1 MWLLTKSVYGS
12 NAVAPVDAQAPETAA
27 SLEGLYRETSP
38 AREIITCD
46 ARDHQDARAARRAK
60 RVLGSPGSA
69 VGFGCGRRRPVGLIL
84 HALGPPRPHGFVRGA
99 GEGVV
104 MRMRLQGGQSSQS
117 QLRVTDQRQRTAKK
131 LRLPGRGTHETLRR
145 KVERPNR

>member
-1 MWLLTKSVYGS
+1 MWLLTESVNGS
-12 NAVAPVDAQAPETAA
+12 NAVVPVDAHAPKTAA
-27 SLEGLYRETSP
+27 SLEDMYRETSP

-46 ARDHQDARAARRAK
+46 ARDHQDARAVRRAK

-99 GEGVV
+99 GKGVV
-104 MRMRLQGGQSSQS
+104 MRMRLQGGQSRQS
-117 QLRVTDQRQRTAKK
+117 QLRVTDQRQRTA
-131 LRLPGRGTHETLRR
+131 RTRALPHRGTHETLRR